1 MAKVKMFLD
10 LDFDEVQKIK
20 ADLLLIALDLPYTEK
35 EIITKTIAL
44 IEKVQDQS
52 VDNPENKFTHKQ
64 VYGS

>member
-1 MAKVKMFLD
+1 MPKVKMLLD
-10 LDFDEVQKIK
+10 LDLDEVQKIK

-35 EIITKTIAL
+35 EIITKTVAL

>member
-35 EIITKTIAL
+35 EIITKTVAL